1 MIKKILNIFCII
13 ILIIPYIIVPDVR
26 VKAQT
31 LGDVERELQKYKD
44 DYAAQEEGK
53 KQTEEEIAATR
64 QNIDNATKDITAA
77 NEEIVN
83 LNNEISLLNDEIKEK
98 EKQIKDIMN
107 FYQKS
112 NGESAYLEYAFGAK
126 SFTDFIYR
134 MAISEQL
141 TKYNKSLIKEYNEK
155 IDANNKK
162 TKELDEKKK
171 QLKEKQEKLEVL
183 LKSLNNNLAGY
194 EEEMVS
200 IEEEIRMKE
209 DAIQMY
215 KDMGCKSEDDL
226 DVCTAQKL
234 PETTELFRPL
244 KVGYVT
250 QEFGYPDRDTSAL
263 YSFHGGIDV
272 STTDNNTPVYAAG
285 AGLVVAISRNQYC
298 GKNIVYIQ
306 HRLRNGETYTTS
318 YWHLRRVYVE
328 EGDVVSRDTQ
338 IGIMGGAYSD
348 HDACAYG
355 AHVHFV
361 VATGLYLK
369 DYYYISTF
377 NARRINPRILVN
389 FPSSKYSSF
398 TDRFV
403 KYN

>member
-1 MIKKILNIFCII
+1 MIRKILNILCII
-13 ILIIPYIIVPDVR
+13 ILIIPYIIIPDAKVR
-26 VKAQT
+26 AQT
-31 LGDVERELQKYKD
+31 LGDVERELEQYKA
-44 DYAAQEEGK
+44 DYAAQEAGK
-53 KQTEEEIAATR
+53 KQTEEEIEATK
-64 QNIDNATKDITAA
+64 QSIYTATKDITVA

-83 LNNEISLLNDEIKEK
+83 LNNEISLLNDEISEK
-98 EKQIKDIMN
+98 EKQIKDIMS

-171 QLKEKQEKLEVL
+171 QLKAKQDQLEVL
-183 LKSLNNNLAGY
+183 LKSLNSELAGY
-194 EEEMVS
+194 EEEMIS
-200 IEEEIRMKE
+200 IDEEIRMKE

-215 KDMGCKSEDDL
+215 KDMGCTSEDEL
-226 DVCTAQKL
+226 DICTAQKL

-263 YSFHGGIDV
+263 YSFHGGIDI
-272 STTDNNTPVYAAG
+272 STSGNNVPVYAAG

-318 YWHLRRVYVE
+318 YWHLRYVYVE
-328 EGDVVSRDTQ
+328 EGEVVSKDTQ
-338 IGIMGGAYSD
+338 IGIMGGASYD

-377 NARRINPRILVN
+377 NARRINPRIVVN

-398 TDRFV
+398 TDRFI
-403 KYN
+403 KYD